1 MDLIGAQSLP
11 YMTRRNYRYEF
22 LHLLPWGVLA
32 GLVEGNA
39 CAVIVT
45 KTFGAG
51 PWLMTA
57 ATATPIGSLLFASV
71 WGMLAAGRPKLR
83 LATLFG
89 SGVALSLATVAMVPL
104 SEWGGILFVAQMACA
119 QIFMAGVVTIR
130 SAMWRHNYPGDVRGT
145 IAARLQALRMV
156 MGLATI
162 TTVSLLFDHDPGLYR
177 FVYPAAAVSGLVA
190 MVILQR
196 IQIRR
201 ERADLRH
208 VKSVSAGA
216 GETDSDTGRRYKLGM
231 LISPR
236 SVFSELYGV
245 LRQDRR
251 YARYL
256 GAQMLLGTGVQMIA
270 PALVLIL
277 DEHVAGYLAT
287 FLLADVIANVFMFAS
302 IRRWGSYLDRV
313 GVTRMRIFT
322 GACASI
328 GLLCGM
334 TAAMLVVRS
343 PGFVNVA
350 IGLLAVR
357 AIFHGL
363 HRGGGTLAWNLG
375 HLHFATR
382 ENAELYMGVHQTLT
396 GLRGM
401 TAPFLGTLL
410 WSLTGWGV
418 WGVACVL
425 CVASSVWYYRLWRE
439 ESPDHRPV

>member
-83 LATLFG
+83 LATMFG
-89 SGVALSLATVAMVPL
+89 TGVALCLATVAMVPL
-104 SEWGGILFVAQMACA
+104 SEWGGYLFVAQMACA

-130 SAMWRHNYPGDVRGT
+130 SAMWKHNYSGEVRGT
-145 IAARLQALRMV
+145 IAARLQALRML
-156 MGLATI
+156 MGLGTI
-162 TTVSLLFDHDPGLYR
+162 TLVSLLFDHDPGLYR
-177 FVYPAAAVSGLVA
+177 FVYPTVAVAGLIA
-190 MVILQR
+190 MVILQKLH
-196 IQIRR
+196 IRR
-201 ERADLRH
+201 ERADLKH
-208 VKSVSAGA
+208 VTSFVSGNDD
-216 GETDSDTGRRYKLGM
+216 GSGHRYELG
-231 LISPR
+231 LLVSPAK
-236 SVFSELYGV
+236 VFAELLGV
-245 LRQDRR
+245 VQRDRR
-251 YARYL
+251 FGRYL
-256 GAQMLLGTGVQMIA
+256 GAQMLLGAGVQMVA
-270 PALVLIL
+270 PALVALL
-277 DEHVAGYLAT
+277 DEHIASYLFT
-287 FLLADVIANVFMFAS
+287 FLLVDLVPNMFMFAT
-302 IRRWGSYLDRV
+302 IRRWGMYLDRV
-313 GVTRMRIFT
+313 GVTRMRVFT

-328 GLLCGM
+328 GLICGM
-334 TAAMLVVRS
+334 VAAMLVIRS
-343 PGFVNVA
+343 PDYVNVA

-357 AIFHGL
+357 AIFHGV

-382 ENAELYMGVHQTLT
+382 ENAELYMGLHQTLT
-396 GLRGM
+396 GVRGA

-410 WSLTGWGV
+410 WTLTGWGV
-418 WGVACVL
+418 WGIAFLMC
-425 CVASSVWYYRLWRE
+425 AGSSIWYYRLWRE
-439 ESPDHRPV
+439 EGLDHRPV